1 MSLPTHKIFALTKC
15 VPFLHHKT
23 DQKMDIFNMYC
34 ITVDKTKC
42 GGEDSNKC
50 IFCVSPTVCQCTL
63 KVNHPRSFCHKKEV
77 LDLLHCRALKWLYRF
92 QTKSNSR
99 FSLYYRALSKFSAVG
114 AGGSSSPMES
124 VPPEKMCNSM
134 RGSLIKKQ
142 VNPIYLFLRILDRD
156 SSRKSLVCVSLLSIT
171 MMCLSLVPISPFYS
185 FLLALQFLC
194 LFSVKAADEREMLSS
209 RYTEQIQSFPSTS
222 LSYMC
227 SRKQSSMAIRR
238 IT

>member
-142 VNPIYLFLRILDRD
+142 VNPIYLFLRILVD
-156 SSRKSLVCVSLLSIT
+156 T
-171 MMCLSLVPISPFYS
+171 G
-185 FLLALQFLC
+185 
-194 LFSVKAADEREMLSS
+194 
-209 RYTEQIQSFPSTS
+209 
-222 LSYMC
+222 
-227 SRKQSSMAIRR
+227 
-238 IT
+238 

>member
-1 MSLPTHKIFALTKC
+1 M
-15 VPFLHHKT
+15 
-23 DQKMDIFNMYC
+23 
-34 ITVDKTKC
+34 
-42 GGEDSNKC
+42 
-50 IFCVSPTVCQCTL
+50 
-63 KVNHPRSFCHKKEV
+63 
-77 LDLLHCRALKWLYRF
+77 
-92 QTKSNSR
+92 
-99 FSLYYRALSKFSAVG
+99 G